1 MASVKSAFT
10 IAVGERGVLIA
21 INLISYV
28 IIARLVGP
36 EDVGVFTVA
45 SAFVAMLAI
54 FRDFGTGYYIAT
66 IKDLTQ
72 EKLNTAFTF
81 SWLIGFSVFLIIEL
95 ISHPVGV
102 FFEDERVTGLLRL
115 LAFNSLVLP
124 ITGCLMT
131 AMRRQFLYGRVFW
144 VNLAGSLT
152 GVLTTIILGYLGY
165 GAYALAVGVTTNY
178 IVSALGALLAKPAD
192 IRLGVGLTDW
202 RSVFSFGGKNSLIG
216 VIQQT
221 SNSLIEISIGK
232 YIGFVEAGLLS
243 RALGVVNLF
252 NRDFS
257 EAIRSVAIHSFA
269 KSVREEGDIEGNH
282 RVYFINYTSVGFF
295 YFSFVFFFAE
305 ESIYLLS
312 GSDWMAAVPYLK
324 FFAGMGAM
332 LLLVQFL
339 PLKAMAQGGMDKVL
353 KAALL
358 VEPLKFMV
366 GFFTIL
372 LFGTALAYSA
382 SAVISGALMAAI
394 YWYFLGKVGGSIPAW
409 FYSESLKNLLPGLI
423 AVVLSRALVT
433 WGGEYFQLKG
443 LLLSGLTGGGVALTL
458 YVSILVAIRHSL
470 YKVIIERAVEK
481 DN

>member
-21 INLISYV
+21 INLLSYV

-36 EDVGVFTVA
+36 EDVGVFSVA

-66 IKDLTQ
+66 TRELTQ

-81 SWLIGFSVFLIIEL
+81 SWLIGFLVFLIIEL

-115 LAFNSLVLP
+115 LAFNSVVLP
-124 ITGCLMT
+124 VTGCLMT

-144 VNLAGSLT
+144 VNLAGSLAGT
-152 GVLTTIILGYLGY
+152 LTTISLGYLGY
-165 GAYALAVGVTTNY
+165 GAYALAIGVTTNY
-178 IVSALGALLAKPAD
+178 IVSAFGAFLAKPID
-192 IRLGVGLTDW
+192 IRLGIGLADW

-216 VIQQT
+216 VVQQT
-221 SNSLIEISIGK
+221 SNSLIEVVIGK
-232 YIGFVEAGLLS
+232 YLGFVEAGLIS

-269 KSVREEGDIEGNH
+269 KSVREDGDIEGNH
-282 RVYFINYTSVGFF
+282 RVYFINYTSFGFF

-312 GSDWMAAVPYLK
+312 GSNWLEAVPYLK

-339 PLKAMAQGGMDKVL
+339 PLKAMAQGGMDRVL

-358 VEPLKFMV
+358 LEPLKFLV
-366 GFFTIL
+366 GFLSIL
-372 LFGTALAYSA
+372 HFGTALAYSA
-382 SAVISGALMAAI
+382 SAVISGALMVAI
-394 YWYFLGKVGGSIPAW
+394 YWHFLGRVSGRIPFW
-409 FYSESLKNLLPGLI
+409 FYSDALKNLLPGVF
-423 AVVLSRALVT
+423 AVGLARVLVC
-433 WGGEYFQLKG
+433 WGEQHFQLKS
-443 LLLSGLTGGGVALTL
+443 LLISGVAGGVIALTV
-458 YVSILVAIRHSL
+458 YVLILVIIRHSL
-470 YKVIIERAVEK
+470 YEVIRNKSGI
-481 DN
+481 